1 MAKKVTR
8 KKRARRKAKPAEP
21 TVEKVEPPL
30 PEPEVETFPL
40 TKVVPDAEPESTE
53 DDIDNAY
60 GVDLSDLVDSIDDNQ
75 GIVELSCG
83 DHVRVST
90 YENKHIADAAE
101 EAAAAY
107 VMTIGRF
114 PDPTEP
120 VMTTVA
126 TKSATFGPFV
136 VACSLVVEAKELR
149 G

>member
-1 MAKKVTR
+1 MAKKRVT
-8 KKRARRKAKPAEP
+8 KKKAAKVAKPPEP
-21 TVEKVEPPL
+21 TD
-30 PEPEVETFPL
+30 EVETLPL
-40 TKVVPDAEPESTE
+40 TKIVPDAEPEPTE
-53 DDIDNAY
+53 DDINNAY
-60 GVDLSDLVDSIDDNQ
+60 GVVLSDLVDSIDDNQ
-75 GIVELSCG
+75 CIVELTCG

-107 VMTIGRF
+107 VMTIGKF

-136 VACSLVVEAKELR
+136 VACSLVVEAREIR